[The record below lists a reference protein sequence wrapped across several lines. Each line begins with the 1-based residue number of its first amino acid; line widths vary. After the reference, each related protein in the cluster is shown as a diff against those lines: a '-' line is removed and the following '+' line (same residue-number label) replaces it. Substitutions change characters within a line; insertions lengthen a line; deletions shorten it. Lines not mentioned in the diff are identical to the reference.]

1 MICDQLVLYCA
12 WVAKRRKTCINL
24 RTNLSSTKVHVRP
37 SIPSGWP
44 NERQVERKSKTGV
57 DLRVRMARAIHLAFL
72 AFNLCL
78 RISCLDKSKLIIV
91 KKYIGVRSCPS
102 LLSNITALDRSR
114 ASLFRTNIY
123 RADPKR
129 SRREPTVPS
138 QIEKC
143 FWADITLLR

>member
-24 RTNLSSTKVHVRP
+24 RTNLSSTKVHVSP

-91 KKYIGVRSCPS
+91 KKYIGVRSCSS

-129 SRREPTVPS
+129 SRREP
-138 QIEKC
+138 KC